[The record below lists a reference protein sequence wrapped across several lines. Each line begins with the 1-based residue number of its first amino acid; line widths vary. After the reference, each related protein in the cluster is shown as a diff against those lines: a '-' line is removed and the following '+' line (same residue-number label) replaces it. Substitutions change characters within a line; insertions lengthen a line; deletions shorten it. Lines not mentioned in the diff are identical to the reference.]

1 MSWVTEEIALE
12 PAFDVKKWIITG
24 WYEEEVKAYN
34 IAERAWEHLQ
44 SISGPY
50 NKLKG
55 NSSNLDIV
63 DDYFRWNVIHPQ
75 WYLWKDGTWNKDSVQ
90 LIGKR
95 YIKMTEFIS
104 KVSASMALK
113 NSVIPAEFVN
123 YKEHLQSAAPPG
135 NLINNSE
142 SMHNI

>member
-1 MSWVTEEIALE
+1 MSWATSIISRRVD
-12 PAFDVKKWIITG
+12 PPKWVVVG
-24 WYEEEVKAYN
+24 WYEEEMNLYKT
-34 IAERAWEHLQ
+34 AEKEWEKLRVLG
-44 SISGPY
+44 GPY
-50 NKLKG
+50 KKHECGKYDLY
-55 NSSNLDIV
+55 V
-63 DDYFRWNVIHPQ
+63 DDYFGWNVIHPQ